1 MSVEPADTVT
11 LLPRFNPSIIS
22 RCIIALAAGAIGPL
36 AFSPNHMWL
45 LGFLSVMGLYIALKY
60 ATPRQGGITSWFFG
74 LGFFGV
80 GTSWVY
86 VSIYTYGNASIFLA
100 GLLTGLFV
108 SGLGLLFALQG
119 WLTQRFFNRSFY
131 LLSFSAMWVLGE
143 WFRSWFLTGFPW
155 LYLGYP
161 HVESTFSGLAPIFGV
176 LGISLVVAITGAAF
190 GEMTLI
196 WNRHSERKA
205 YAAAHS
211 YIPTALFFL
220 WIVANLSGK
229 ITWVEPVED
238 AVIDVGL
245 VQANI
250 GQSQKFDAN
259 FIQKNLDLY
268 DQLSASMWDADVIV
282 WPETA
287 IPSIYSES
295 ADTVRFFQ
303 RQAAQ
308 TDTTLITGIFGRS
321 EAGLHNSIT
330 SLGIGDGIY
339 HKQKLVPFGEYVP
352 LRFIFSTL
360 LQVFNLPMSSLEKGP
375 GQQDL
380 LTAGSYKVSPFICY
394 EVVYPDFVRRG
405 ARGADFLVTISN
417 DTWFGASWGPLQHLE
432 MASMRALE
440 NGRYMVRATN
450 NGVSAIINEKGE
462 IVARTE
468 QFQAEV
474 LRGEVQVYSG
484 RTPFSWWGSWPI
496 LIICSG
502 ILIFVR
508 RYSYLLLEKLNRIRN
523 R

>member
-1 MSVEPADTVT
+1 MSVEPADTNIT
-11 LLPRFNPSIIS
+11 LPRYSPSIIS
-22 RCIIALAAGAIGPL
+22 RCLIALVAGAIGPL
-36 AFSPNHMWL
+36 AFSPNYMWM
-45 LGFLSVMGLYIALKY
+45 LGFISVMGLYIALKY
-60 ATPRQGGITSWFFG
+60 ATPRQGAFTGWFFG

-86 VSIYTYGNASIFLA
+86 VSIYTYGNATIFLA

-108 SGLGLLFALQG
+108 AGLALLFALQC

-131 LLSFSAMWVLGE
+131 LFSFSALWVLGE
-143 WFRSWFLTGFPW
+143 WFRGWFLTGFPW

-161 HVESTFSGLAPIFGV
+161 HVDSTFSGLAPIFGV
-176 LGISLVVAITGAAF
+176 LGISLIVAISGSAF

-205 YAAAHS
+205 YAVAHS
-211 YIPTALFFL
+211 YLPSTLFFL
-220 WIVANLSGK
+220 WIIANLSGK

-250 GQSQKFDAN
+250 DQGQKFDAN
-259 FIQKNLDLY
+259 FIQQNLALY

-287 IPSIYSES
+287 IPSIYTES
-295 ADTVRFFQ
+295 AEAVRYFQ
-303 RQAAQ
+303 RQATQ
-308 TDTTLITGIFGRS
+308 TNTTLITGIFGRTD
-321 EAGLHNSIT
+321 AGLHNSIT
-330 SLGIGDGIY
+330 SLGIGNGIY

-450 NGVSAIINEKGE
+450 NGVSAIISEKGE
-462 IVARTE
+462 IIARTE

-474 LRGEVQVYSG
+474 LRGEVRMFTG
-484 RTPFSWWGSWPI
+484 RTPFSFWGSWPI
-496 LIICSG
+496 LLLCAA
-502 ILIFVR
+502 ILSFVR
-508 RYSYLLLEKLNRIRN
+508 LCPGPVLTLLEKLRN

>member
-1 MSVEPADTVT
+1 MSVEPADTT
-11 LLPRFNPSIIS
+11 TAYSRNNLSIIS
-22 RCIIALAAGAIGPL
+22 RSFIALIAGAIGPL
-36 AFSPNHMWL
+36 AFSPNHMWM
-45 LGFLSVMGLYIALKY
+45 LGFISVMGLYVALKH
-60 ATPRQGGITSWFFG
+60 ANPRHGAITGWFFG
-74 LGFFGV
+74 LGFFGL
-80 GTSWVY
+80 GASWVY
-86 VSIYTYGNASIFLA
+86 VSINDYGNASDFFAGFLTSLFVA
-100 GLLTGLFV
+100 GLA
-108 SGLGLLFALQG
+108 LLFSLQC
-119 WLTQRFFNRSFY
+119 WLNQRFFNCSFY
-131 LLSFSAMWVLGE
+131 LFSFAALWVLGE

-161 HVESTFSGLAPIFGV
+161 HVESNFSGLAPIFGV
-176 LGISLVVAITGAAF
+176 LGISLVVAITGGAF
-190 GEMTLI
+190 GEMHLI
-196 WNRHSERKA
+196 WKRHSERKA
-205 YAAAHS
+205 FAVAHS
-211 YIPTALFFL
+211 FIPTALFCL
-220 WIVANLSGK
+220 WIIAGLSGK

-250 GQSQKFDAN
+250 DQSQKFDAD
-259 FIQKNLDLY
+259 FIQQNLALY

-287 IPSIYSES
+287 LPVIFTES

-303 RQAAQ
+303 RQASE
-308 TDTTLITGIFGRS
+308 TNTTLITGIFGRT

-330 SLGIGDGIY
+330 SLGDGDGIY

-375 GQQDL
+375 RQQDL

-405 ARGADFLVTISN
+405 ARDADFLVTISN

-450 NGVSAIINEKGE
+450 NGVSAIINEQGE
-462 IVARTE
+462 IIARTE

-474 LRGEVQVYSG
+474 LRGEVQVFTG
-484 RTPFSWWGSWPI
+484 RTPFSYWGSWPV
-496 LIICSG
+496 LLACLS
-502 ILIFVR
+502 LLFFT
-508 RYSYLLLEKLNRIRN
+508 RYYSANVLKKLNRLRN
-523 R
+523 K